1 MIKKYLPTSSKIKR
15 KSNRTL
21 KRKLLS
27 SFLEKKATRKYQK
40 RKKNIFQK
48 FWKKISIFSNLSS
61 KVILFL
67 LLLCIIT
74 ASAFFLLYSSYTSI
88 SKINI
93 YREGALIDINR
104 AYWLLDYLRGKSL
117 INIDNA
123 SIAQRLQ
130 KSQSSISEIRINKDF
145 PDTINIYLNS
155 YKLVFQ
161 TQHHF
166 ILENG
171 SVILKENE
179 QYPDTQFIYLSED
192 ISEYVDFQK
201 KLRTQEL
208 NTIHTIIDES
218 KKNILWFNPVQF
230 FYFIKERELLIK
242 DSLWTIYIFD
252 LQQDIDAQ
260 IRRLAIYDKESNENK
275 RDLQVYIDL
284 RISEKIFLCTRETE
298 DTCKNNIEKIYWSSI
313 FFNPLPEV
321 SESQQ

>member
-1 MIKKYLPTSSKIKR
+1 
-15 KSNRTL
+15 
-21 KRKLLS
+21 
-27 SFLEKKATRKYQK
+27 
-40 RKKNIFQK
+40 
-48 FWKKISIFSNLSS
+48 
-61 KVILFL
+61 
-67 LLLCIIT
+67 
-74 ASAFFLLYSSYTSI
+74 
-88 SKINI
+88 
-93 YREGALIDINR
+93 
-104 AYWLLDYLRGKSL
+104 LLDYLRGKSL

-218 KKNILWFNPVQF
+218 KKNIL
-230 FYFIKERELLIK
+230 
-242 DSLWTIYIFD
+242 
-252 LQQDIDAQ
+252 
-260 IRRLAIYDKESNENK
+260 
-275 RDLQVYIDL
+275 
-284 RISEKIFLCTRETE
+284 
-298 DTCKNNIEKIYWSSI
+298 
-313 FFNPLPEV
+313 
-321 SESQQ
+321 